1 MYVICTVWQGE
12 TDYYRHEGIQAMVG
26 KVEMCGDSKAV
37 LSYTLLS
44 SNHPTARAFPKWHTG
59 SGLGLVTLNDYTYYY
74 N

>member
-1 MYVICTVWQGE
+1 M
-12 TDYYRHEGIQAMVG
+12 AG

-59 SGLGLVTLNDYTYYY
+59 SGLGLDT
-74 N
+74 